1 MNNKILNLHYTIH
14 PKLNLYLL
22 FRKRSIE
29 VDRVARDGQNVAI
42 FAVRYGRSNI
52 TLCHVVYATLGI
64 TIMKELARKRI
75 ES

>member
-1 MNNKILNLHYTIH
+1 
-14 PKLNLYLL
+14 L